1 MKHFPFSSPVR
12 ETIKDLFTMFIP
24 LIAVGMIFGILVQP
38 IVANYFTFLK

>member
-1 MKHFPFSSPVR
+1 MKLSEPMR

-24 LIAVGMIFGILVQP
+24 LIVVGMILGILIQP